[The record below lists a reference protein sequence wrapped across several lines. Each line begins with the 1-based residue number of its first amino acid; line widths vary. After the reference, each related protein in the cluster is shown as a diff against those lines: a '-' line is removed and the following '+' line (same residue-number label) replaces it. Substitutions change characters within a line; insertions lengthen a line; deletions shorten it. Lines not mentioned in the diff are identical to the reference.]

1 MTADLY
7 RARHAVPW
15 DRVAK
20 VTHCVDCLPGSCPM
34 NAFVKDGVV
43 VREESSGNIPP
54 VEPGVPDM
62 NPLLCQ
68 KGLAWSRQLR
78 SPDRLLHPM
87 RRIGPRG
94 SGEWETIGW
103 EEAFDEVAEAMLD
116 AICQSGPEAI
126 VQECT
131 PQIGMLVPTMRFG
144 ATVGTTRLDV
154 NASIN
159 DFWAGF
165 QQVYGKF
172 FPTFSYDDLFHSDVI
187 LIWHANPAYTAI
199 PLFHYM
205 TEARYRGAQVVL
217 IAPDVSPSHTHADLF
232 VPVQPGTDAALAM
245 SMAQVILSEGI
256 GDESF
261 VRTQTDLSLLVR
273 RDTGRYLRSSD
284 VEESGRDDRF
294 FHATDTGPTPADP
307 ADLLSGS
314 GARLEGSWTIHLV
327 DGSEVE
333 VEPLLAMLRRTL
345 DTDWTPEKATAV
357 CGVHPETIRHL
368 ARMVAAGRTHV
379 LVPAGMAKYFHGD
392 LIARGVLL
400 VLALTGNWG
409 RKGSGTGGWATI
421 FDGQFFAM
429 SKPTAGI
436 EGADAVMG
444 LLDGARSMLAEADPT
459 LSPELAGSELWR
471 NVSQISGMV
480 PPFFFWY
487 QHAGFAARQNDPVA
501 TDPTQPRPFEEYY
514 SEAMDAKWWPGAD
527 RSDLRPRVL
536 LEIAG
541 NMLRRT
547 RGGKTVLL
555 EHLWPQLDKVVV
567 IDVRL
572 SETARHA
579 DIVLPAAHSYEKV
592 GFGMPTPWTM
602 ILGLSDKAVE
612 PAGEALG
619 EWEILTGVLA
629 AMERLAASRGVESY
643 TDSAGAV
650 RRFEELV
657 GQFTF
662 GGALRDEAD
671 LANEMIRDAELVGNL
686 PQGTT
691 LETLRNHGW
700 TRFSDWGPT
709 PMSFGQAS
717 PFPVAE
723 THCPLRNHVE
733 LGHPYPTLTRRAQ
746 FLLEH
751 PWFEEAG
758 EQLPTHKDPPA
769 LGGDHRFRITS
780 GHNRWSIHA
789 MNITNP
795 LLLGTHR
802 GRPFALV
809 NDDDAAELG
818 VEDDGEVRIFNDHG
832 EFHVE
837 VRTSPA
843 QKPGMVTV
851 YNGFEGFHFP
861 GGSGPNEV
869 EPGVVKWL
877 GLAGGYGHLR
887 YAPTEWQPIPADRCV
902 SVSIEAAP
910 KGA

>member
-54 VEPGVPDM
+54 AEPGVPDM

-87 RRIGPRG
+87 RRVGPRG
-94 SGEWETIGW
+94 SGQWETIGW
-103 EEAFDEVAEAMLD
+103 EEALDEVAEAMLD
-116 AICQSGPEAI
+116 AICQGGPEAI

-199 PLFHYM
+199 PMFHYM

-284 VEESGRDDRF
+284 VDESGRDDRF
-294 FHATDTGPTPADP
+294 FHATDFGPTPADP
-307 ADLLSGS
+307 ADLRSGR
-314 GARLEGSWTIHLV
+314 GALLEGSWRVRLV

-333 VEPLLAMLRRTL
+333 VEPLLAVLRRTL
-345 DTDWTPEKATAV
+345 DADWTPEKATAV
-357 CGVHPETIRHL
+357 CGVHPDTVRKL

-429 SKPTAGI
+429 SKPKAGI

-487 QHAGFAARQNDPVA
+487 QHAGFAVRQNDPVA

-514 SEAMDAKWWPGAD
+514 SEAIAAKWWPGAD
-527 RSDLRPRVL
+527 RRELRPRVL

-629 AMERLAASRGVESY
+629 AMARLAASRGVESY
-643 TDSAGAV
+643 RDSTGTV
-650 RRFEELV
+650 RRFEDLV

-671 LANEMIRDAELVGNL
+671 LANEMIRDAELVGSL

-691 LETLRNHGW
+691 LETLRKDGW

-709 PMSFGQAS
+709 PMSLGQAS

-802 GRPFALV
+802 GRPFALL

-818 VEDDGEVRIFNDHG
+818 VEDSGEVRIFNDHG

-902 SVSIEAAP
+902 SVSIEAATE
-910 KGA
+910 GA

>member
-1 MTADLY
+1 MTDDLY
-7 RARHAVPW
+7 RARNAGPW
-15 DRVAK
+15 DRIAK

-43 VREESSGNIPP
+43 VREESSGDIPP

-87 RRIGPRG
+87 RRVGERG
-94 SGEWETIGW
+94 SGEWEVISW
-103 EEAFDEVAEAMLD
+103 EEALDEVAEAMLD
-116 AICQSGPEAI
+116 AICETGPESI

-144 ATVGTTRLDV
+144 ATVGTTQLDV
-154 NASIN
+154 NGSIN

-217 IAPDVSPSHTHADLF
+217 IAPDVSPSHTHADLY

-245 SMAQVILSEGI
+245 SMAQVILSEGL
-256 GDESF
+256 GDEDF

-273 RDTGRYLRSSD
+273 RDTGRYLRNAD
-284 VEESGRDDRF
+284 MEEAGRSDRF
-294 FHATDTGPTPADP
+294 FQATASGPRPADP
-307 ADLLSGS
+307 ADLRSGHDTV
-314 GARLEGSWTIHLV
+314 LEGSWTVRIL
-327 DGSEVE
+327 DGTEVE
-333 VEPLLAMLRRTL
+333 VEPLLVVLRRTL
-345 DTDWTPEKATAV
+345 DAEWTPEKATDV

-368 ARMVAAGRTHV
+368 ARMIAAGRTHV
-379 LVPAGMAKYFHGD
+379 VVPAGMAKYFHGD

-429 SKPTAGI
+429 SKPQAGV
-436 EGADAVMG
+436 EGADVVMG
-444 LLDGARSMLAEADPT
+444 LLDGARAMLAEADPT

-471 NVSQISGMV
+471 NVSQVSGMV

-487 QHAGFAARQNDPVA
+487 QHAGFATRQADPVT

-514 SEAMDAKWWPGAD
+514 AEAMRSKWWPGAD
-527 RSDLRPRVL
+527 RSEHRPRVL

-567 IDVRL
+567 IDVRF

-612 PAGEALG
+612 PAGEARG
-619 EWEILTGVLA
+619 EWEILTGVLD
-629 AMERLAASRGVESY
+629 AMRRIAASRGHESY
-643 TDSAGAV
+643 RDSTGAV
-650 RRFEELV
+650 RRFSDLV

-662 GGALRDEAD
+662 GGALCDEAD
-671 LANEMIRDAELVGNL
+671 LADEMIRDAELVGSL
-686 PQGTT
+686 PRGTT
-691 LETLRNHGW
+691 LESLQKEGW
-700 TRFSDWGPT
+700 TRFANWGPT
-709 PMSFGQAS
+709 PMSLGQAS

-758 EQLPTHKDPPA
+758 EQLPTHKDPPS
-769 LGGDHRFRITS
+769 LGGDHHFRISS

-802 GRPFALV
+802 GRPFALM

-818 VEDDGEVRIFNDHG
+818 VSDDGEVRIYNDHG
-832 EFHVE
+832 EFRVE
-837 VRTSPA
+837 IRTSPA

-902 SVSIEAAP
+902 SVSIEAV
-910 KGA
+910 